1 MNPYALISEFYA
13 PGSETHR
20 ILIRHG
26 EQVAARALATARRLS
41 AAAPDLRF
49 IEEAALLHDIGVF
62 MTRAPKIGCTGPHSY
77 VCHGYLG
84 RELLERR
91 GLVRHALV
99 CERHVGVGIPLEEI
113 RRRCLPLPLRDMRPV
128 SLEEEII
135 AYADKFYS
143 KGGEDAEKSVA
154 EILRGLE
161 RYGPDKA
168 ALFRAWVRRFEG
180 EAALAGPGASTRPS
194 PGS

>member
-13 PGSETHR
+13 PGSEAHR
-20 ILIRHG
+20 ILVRHG
-26 EQVAARALATARRLS
+26 KQVAAKALAVARRLS

-49 IEEAALLHDIGVF
+49 IEEAALLHDIGVC
-62 MTRAPKIGCTGPHSY
+62 MTRAPEIGCTGSHPY

-84 RELLERR
+84 RELLEQR

-99 CERHVGVGIPLEEI
+99 CERHVGVGIPMEEI
-113 RRRCLPLPLRDMRPV
+113 RRRRLPLPLRDMRPV
-128 SLEEEII
+128 TLEEEII

-143 KGGEDAEKSVA
+143 KCGEDTEKSVA

-168 ALFRAWVRRFEG
+168 AIFRAWVRRFEG
-180 EAALAGPGASTRPS
+180 EAALAGAGAAIGPS